1 MLDAYSNESTFA
13 VAISRRAESKYMKR
27 ILGLP
32 VISGICNSVA
42 IFLILGFIGLG
53 CSLAKSANTNATSNS
68 GDTNPGNAAE
78 TQPEAASG
86 KSSVDQ
92 QIRKID
98 FKNFTY
104 QPSCTYEDKK
114 SITVKNGEFSS
125 EKQEDGYV
133 DRFYFNI
140 TSVTYGDLNGDSSEE
155 AVVLTVCNTG
165 GTGNFSEG
173 FIYTLKGDKPVLF
186 ATIPG
191 GDRADGGLRSA
202 RVDKGQLVVESN
214 DPGENGGACCPQVV
228 VTTRYEVSSGKL
240 MQIGK
245 EEKRDL
251 FLSQRV
257 SFSKGTSG
265 TTINVKIPAEEG
277 RRFIVGARAGQILDV
292 SVNTDKADIRLLED
306 AETTQNTNGFSAHLP
321 KNGDYT
327 IEVTNYE
334 GAQLNVVLNIRIR

>member
-1 MLDAYSNESTFA
+1 
-13 VAISRRAESKYMKR
+13 MKR
-27 ILGLP
+27 ILDLP
-32 VISGICNSVA
+32 VISAISNSVA
-42 IFLILGFIGLG
+42 VFLLLSFVGLG
-53 CSLAKSANTNATSNS
+53 CSLAKSVDGNANSNS
-68 GDTNPGNAAE
+68 GVTNAVNANE
-78 TQPEAASG
+78 TRPEAASG
-86 KSSVDQ
+86 MSSVDR

-114 SITVKNGEFSS
+114 SITVKNGEFTS

-133 DRFYFNI
+133 DRFYFNV
-140 TSVTYGDLNGDSSEE
+140 TSVTYGDLSADNSEE

-173 FIYTLKGDKPVLF
+173 FIYTLKGEKPVLF

-202 RVDKGQLVVESN
+202 RVDNGQLVVESN

-228 VTTRYEVSSGKL
+228 VTTRYDVTGGKL
-240 MQIGK
+240 KQIGK
-245 EEKRDL
+245 EEKHDL
-251 FLSQRV
+251 VPSQRV
-257 SFSKGTSG
+257 SFPKGTSG
-265 TTINVKIPAEEG
+265 TTISVKIPAEEG
-277 RRFIVGARAGQILDV
+277 RRFVVGARAGQILDV
-292 SVNTDKADIRLLED
+292 SVNTDKADIRLLEE
-306 AETTQNTNGFSAHLP
+306 AKTTQNINGFSAHLP

-334 GAQLNVVLNIRIR
+334 GTQLDVVLNIRIR